1 MRFEDEFK
9 WLCFAQFSR
18 EHGQPRGRA
27 GASGAGDGSWRRAPP
42 PCDNGARLLAFTR
55 RALAE
60 RHCFFFFGEPQRD
73 TRSERGC
80 HASPCATRIVRQW
93 WMKAPSLPHSNKP
106 REKLRR
112 SDDPD
117 RLTCHIWQPID
128 PPILSPIDL
137 SIRGTIGP
145 SDTTTRRTERS
156 RFIKPPAYRRTL
168 HNHTDRRNTSGR
180 GPI

>member
-1 MRFEDEFK
+1 M
-9 WLCFAQFSR
+9 CFAQFSR
-18 EHGQPRGRA
+18 EHGQSRGRA

-73 TRSERGC
+73 TRRSERGC
-80 HASPCATRIVRQW
+80 HASPCATQIVRQW

-145 SDTTTRRTERS
+145 SDTTTRRTERA

-168 HNHTDRRNTSGR
+168 HNHTNRRNTSGR